1 MSDFQAQTS
10 PVQAHPASFDAGKA
24 KPFSAFEWMVALRY
38 LRGSRGFVSLTAF
51 LSFIAVFLGVFV
63 LIVAMAAFNG
73 FRKELFDTITGIN
86 GHIYLTPVD
95 QPLTDFAGVSDRV
108 RGVPGVK
115 LVVPMV
121 EGQAFASSPS
131 SSSGVLVRGVREQDI
146 VALPGIAANI
156 KQGGLTGFDTSEGLV
171 VGQKLAESLGVQI
184 GDKIKLQTDKGA
196 ETAFGNA
203 PRIKSYEVKAI
214 FQIGMAEFDSILV
227 YMPLVEAQLYFGKD
241 DQATVIQT
249 YVENPEDMD
258 AVRLRIDQVVGRPMI
273 ASDWRTRNRSFFDAL
288 AVQRIVVFVVLSL
301 IILVASFGII
311 SGLTMLVKDKAHGVA
326 ILRTIGATRIAI
338 LRVFLI
344 TGLSIGISG
353 TVLGTFF
360 GLIVAKNLE
369 AILQGLSKVFG
380 ANLFPS
386 DLYLVSRLRPEIAA
400 HDVFV
405 IVALAFALSL
415 AVTIYP
421 AWMAAKLDPVEAL
434 RR

>member
-1 MSDFQAQTS
+1 MTDQSPQAFAAPNS
-10 PVQAHPASFDAGKA
+10 GGSRA
-24 KPFSAFEWMVALRY
+24 FSAFEWMVALRY
-38 LRGSRGFVSLTAF
+38 LRGTRGFVSLTAF

-63 LIVAMAAFNG
+63 LIVAMSAFNG

-86 GHIYLTPVD
+86 GHIYLTAVD
-95 QPLTDFAGVSDRV
+95 QPLTDFAAVSDRV
-108 RGVPGVK
+108 RKLPGVK
-115 LVVPMV
+115 LVVPLV
-121 EGQAFASSPS
+121 EGQAFASSPTN
-131 SSSGVLVRGVREQDI
+131 SSGVLVRGIRGQDI
-146 VALPGIAANI
+146 LALPGIASNI
-156 KQGGLTGFDTSEGLV
+156 KLGSLTDFDTSEGLV

-196 ETAFGNA
+196 ETAFGSA

-214 FQIGMAEFDSILV
+214 FQIGMAEFDSILI
-227 YMPLVEAQLYFGKD
+227 YMPLSEAQLYFGKD

-249 YVENPEDMD
+249 YVENPENMD
-258 AVRLRIDQVVGRPMI
+258 AIRLNIDQIVGRPMI

-326 ILRTIGATRIAI
+326 ILRTIGATRVAI

-353 TVLGTFF
+353 TVLGTIF

-369 AILQGLSKVFG
+369 AILQGLSSIFG